1 MPTVGPAEL
10 VAVSVTP
17 RASICTAPY
26 PREMHPKEKSQR
38 CCSLAQDSAVL
49 ALPLVQN
56 RRGLAPH
63 KSIRKKLMQ
72 SRIKLLF

>member
-1 MPTVGPAEL
+1 MR
-10 VAVSVTP
+10 VTP
-17 RASICTAPY
+17 RTSICTAPNLG
-26 PREMHPKEKSQR
+26 EMHPKEKSQR
-38 CCSLAQDSAVL
+38 CCSLAQGSVVL
-49 ALPLVQN
+49 ALLLVQN